1 MSEEFI
7 NNYLSEYK
15 KVMSQISIIEYIK
28 SPIYDYT
35 LISLSVIYLITLFFN
50 LYIRLQSYEEYTVLR
65 LS

>member
-50 LYIRLQSYEEYTVLR
+50 LYIRLQSFEEYTVLR